1 MKKEHK
7 FSLFY
12 ILLAVWAV
20 LLIQSYLASMMSSQ
34 VVPYSQFLKMLKEGK
49 VTEVA
54 ISANRSRGR

>member
-20 LLIQSYLASMMSSQ
+20 LLIQSYLASVMSSQ
-34 VVPYSQFLKMLKEGK
+34 VVPYSQFLKLLKEGK
-49 VTEVA
+49 VT
-54 ISANRSRGR
+54 RWPSRPTASKGR